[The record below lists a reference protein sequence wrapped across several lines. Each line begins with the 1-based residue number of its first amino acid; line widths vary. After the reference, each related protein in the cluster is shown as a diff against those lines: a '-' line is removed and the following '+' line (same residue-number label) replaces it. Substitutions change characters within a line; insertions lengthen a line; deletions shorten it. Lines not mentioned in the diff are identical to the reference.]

1 MKREGSLKRL
11 WCNYDALLDAW
22 GEVKRN
28 KSYCFTTL
36 SYEQNL
42 AVNLDTLL
50 HRMEDGTYHPRELR
64 VFYVHDPK
72 TRLIEAP
79 HIEDRIVQHA
89 ILSVIRPLVENRF
102 IDQTY
107 ACRKLKGTHAS
118 SDRLK
123 SYLVNYKD
131 QGYYLKIDIAKF
143 FYSID
148 HQVLESQLSKIIKCE
163 DTLRFLRLFYANPAG
178 IGLPLGNVT
187 SQVLANLALNPVDH
201 FVKRVLKFR
210 HYIRYMDDMVIL
222 SDCKQKLRDAMAGIQ
237 GEVEKLN
244 LRINSKTKISRIKD
258 GVDFVGYRTWY
269 NRRLIRKRSL
279 YKIKR
284 KLHQDANLN
293 RLASFM
299 AHAMHTNS
307 LVYVIKQ
314 ILQVAPE
321 HRPFIENWYRKHFK
335 QKKS

>member
-1 MKREGSLKRL
+1 
-11 WCNYDALLDAW
+11 
-22 GEVKRN
+22 
-28 KSYCFTTL
+28 
-36 SYEQNL
+36 
-42 AVNLDTLL
+42 
-50 HRMEDGTYHPRELR
+50 
-64 VFYVHDPK
+64 
-72 TRLIEAP
+72 
-79 HIEDRIVQHA
+79 
-89 ILSVIRPLVENRF
+89 
-102 IDQTY
+102 
-107 ACRKLKGTHAS
+107 
-118 SDRLK
+118 
-123 SYLVNYKD
+123 
-131 QGYYLKIDIAKF
+131 
-143 FYSID
+143 
-148 HQVLESQLSKIIKCE
+148 
-163 DTLRFLRLFYANPAG
+163 
-178 IGLPLGNVT
+178 
-187 SQVLANLALNPVDH
+187 
-201 FVKRVLKFR
+201 
-210 HYIRYMDDMVIL
+210 
-222 SDCKQKLRDAMAGIQ
+222 MAGIQ

-335 QKKS
+335 TKKS